1 MSQDEKIIETKDQ
14 MPKEKTVS
22 EEASIRSGNAFP
34 TTVNGWIIWIVA
46 LAFAL
51 FHLYTALTGSLLALY
66 QRSIH
71 FAFAGFLV
79 FFICPSKISGKRSRI
94 PLKMWDIFLSLCAV
108 IPILY
113 LVLNE
118 EIIINRFYYI
128 EDLAWYEYLFCAMM
142 ILAILEG
149 TRRKMGIALPIIA
162 IVSMV
167 YMLLG
172 RYLPGFLGNGGFST
186 IAFVDTL
193 YMTTEGPFGVALGAS
208 ATYVVLFVIFGSF
221 LEYSGVGEYF
231 IKVARTLTKNSVGG
245 PAKAAVIS
253 SCLFGS
259 ISGSTIANVATTG
272 QITIP
277 LMKKSGYSAEFAGAV
292 EAVASTGGQ
301 IMPPVMGAAA
311 FVMAEYTGIPY
322 GRIILAAAIPGV
334 LYYLAVFVM
343 VHFEAKRLGLLPDKN
358 TDPTLTFKH
367 LIKDIYLF
375 IPLVILVIFLI
386 LGYSATYAVLRALL
400 AIFIV
405 SLFKKE
411 TRLGLR
417 RILNCLVDG
426 AKGCV
431 TVALACACAGI
442 VVGIVNYTGLGTRF
456 SSLISSVA
464 GNSLLLALV
473 LTAIA
478 SLILGM
484 GLPTTPAYIIVATL
498 LVPTIRSFGVS
509 VLAAHLFSF
518 YFANVSAITPP
529 VALAAYTAAGLSGAS
544 PIKTGYKAFALGIA
558 SYMVPFLF
566 VYNPILL
573 FEYSSVVVLIQAIFT
588 SCLGIIFLGVAAE
601 GFFYR
606 SQRVIERILVGIGAI
621 CLIDP
626 GAVTDLI
633 GIAILLILIVPQII
647 HEIRRRKAEKVL
659 KETSAS

>member
-1 MSQDEKIIETKDQ
+1 MMSDEKVISNSVQEEIANTDSLITKR
-14 MPKEKTVS
+14 ES
-22 EEASIRSGNAFP
+22 FP
-34 TTVNGWIIWIVA
+34 TNINDWIVWIVA
-46 LAFAL
+46 LCFAV
-51 FHLYTALTGSLLALY
+51 FHLYTAATGSLLALY

-79 FFICPSKISGKRSRI
+79 FWLCPSRTSNSKAKKALKI
-94 PLKMWDIFLSLCAV
+94 WDVFLSLCAV
-108 IPILY
+108 IPVLY
-113 LVLNE
+113 LILNE
-118 EIIINRFYYI
+118 DIIINRFYYI
-128 EDLAWYEYLFCAMM
+128 EDLAWYEYLFCAMLV
-142 ILAILEG
+142 LAILEG
-149 TRRKMGIALPIIA
+149 TRRKMGKALPIIA
-162 IVSMV
+162 LVAIV
-167 YMLLG
+167 YMLFG
-172 RYLPGFLGNGGFST
+172 RYLPGVLGNGGFSL
-186 IAFVDTL
+186 IAFVDTI
-193 YMTTEGPFGVALGAS
+193 YMTTEGPFGIALGAS

-231 IKVARTLTKNSVGG
+231 IRVARTLTKNSTGG

-277 LMKKSGYSAEFAGAV
+277 LMKKTGYSSVFAGAV

-322 GRIILAAAIPGV
+322 GQIIIAAMIPGI

-343 VHFEAKRLGLLPDKN
+343 VHFEAKKLGLLPEKN
-358 TDPTLTFKH
+358 VDPTLTFRS
-367 LIKDIYLF
+367 LIKDTYLF
-375 IPLVILVIFLI
+375 IPLVVLVVYLI
-386 LGYSATYAVLRALL
+386 LGYSATFAVLRALI

-417 RILNCLVDG
+417 RILNCLVSG
-426 AKGCV
+426 AKECV

-442 VVGIVNYTGLGTRF
+442 VVGIVNYTGLGTRL
-456 SSLISSVA
+456 SAMIATVA
-464 GNSLLLALV
+464 GNSLFLALV
-473 LTAIA
+473 LTAVC

-509 VLAAHLFSF
+509 VMAAHLFAF

-566 VYNPILL
+566 VYNPVLL
-573 FEYSSVVVLIQAIFT
+573 FDFDSVLKLIQAIIT
-588 SCLGIIFLGVAAE
+588 SCVGIILLGIAAE

-606 SQRVIERILVGIGAI
+606 KEKIWERILLFIAAIGLIDSGTLTDIVGIVI
-621 CLIDP
+621 VLI
-626 GAVTDLI
+626 V
-633 GIAILLILIVPQII
+633 IVPQII
-647 HEIRRRKAEKVL
+647 QELKQRKTEVPAV
-659 KETSAS
+659 